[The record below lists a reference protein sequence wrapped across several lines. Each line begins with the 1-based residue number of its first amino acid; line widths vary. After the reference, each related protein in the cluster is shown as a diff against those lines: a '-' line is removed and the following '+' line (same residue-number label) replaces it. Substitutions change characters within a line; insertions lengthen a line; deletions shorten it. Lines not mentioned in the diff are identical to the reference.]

1 MRRLAFLGLV
11 ALTLAG
17 CTPAGPAR
25 DKAYYLAHADE
36 RGEMLERCRNDPGGL
51 GKSANC
57 VNAMAAAGDVET
69 NRFWDLK
76 KPRSR
81 VENPTGL

>member
-25 DKAYYLAHADE
+25 DKAYYLAHADDRE
-36 RGEMLERCRNDPGGL
+36 VMLQRCRNDPGGG

-57 VNAMAAAGDVET
+57 VNALAAAGEVES
-69 NRFWDLK
+69 NRFWDVK

-81 VENPTGL
+81 VENPSGL

>member
-1 MRRLAFLGLV
+1 MRRLGFLGLV

-17 CTPAGPAR
+17 CSPAEPAH

-36 RGEMLERCRNDPGGL
+36 RGAMLARCRNDPGGL
-51 GKSANC
+51 GKSTNC
-57 VNAMAAAGDVET
+57 VNALAAAGDVES

-81 VENPTGL
+81 VENPSGL

>member
-1 MRRLAFLGLV
+1 MRRLGFLGLV

-17 CTPAGPAR
+17 CNPAGPAH

-36 RGEMLERCRNDPGGL
+36 RGAMLERCRNDPGGL

-57 VNAMAAAGDVET
+57 VNALAAAGAVESS
-69 NRFWDLK
+69 RFWDVK
-76 KPRSR
+76 KPRGR
-81 VENPTGL
+81 VENPSGL

>member
-1 MRRLAFLGLV
+1 MLRLGFLGLV

-17 CTPAGPAR
+17 CGPAGPAH
-25 DKAYYLAHADE
+25 DKAYYLAHVDE
-36 RGEMLERCRNDPGGL
+36 RGAMLERCHNDPGGL

-57 VNAMAAAGDVET
+57 VNAMAAAGAVESS
-69 NRFWDLK
+69 RFWDVK

-81 VENPTGL
+81 VENPSGL

>member
-1 MRRLAFLGLV
+1 MWRLAFLGLI

-36 RGEMLERCRNDPGGL
+36 RGEILERCRNDPGGV

-57 VNAMAAAGDVET
+57 VNALAAAGTVES
-69 NRFWDLK
+69 NRFWDVK

-81 VENPTGL
+81 VENPGGL

>member
-1 MRRLAFLGLV
+1 MRRLGFLGLV

-17 CTPAGPAR
+17 CNPAGPAH

-36 RGEMLERCRNDPGGL
+36 RGAILERCHNDPGGL

-57 VNAMAAAGDVET
+57 VNALAAASEVES

-81 VENPTGL
+81 VENPGHL

>member
-1 MRRLAFLGLV
+1 MRRLGYLGLV

-17 CTPAGPAR
+17 CNPAGPAH

-36 RGEMLERCRNDPGGL
+36 RGAMLERCRNDPGGL
-51 GKSANC
+51 GKSSNC
-57 VNAMAAAGDVET
+57 VNALAAAGEVES
-69 NRFWDLK
+69 NRFWDVK

-81 VENPTGL
+81 VENPSGL